1 MLDCIEET
9 DGEKADADA
18 DAVAADR
25 APGSELED
33 VEPESVTLLLSNTI
47 DRRFLLLDE

>member
-9 DGEKADADA
+9 DGEEADA